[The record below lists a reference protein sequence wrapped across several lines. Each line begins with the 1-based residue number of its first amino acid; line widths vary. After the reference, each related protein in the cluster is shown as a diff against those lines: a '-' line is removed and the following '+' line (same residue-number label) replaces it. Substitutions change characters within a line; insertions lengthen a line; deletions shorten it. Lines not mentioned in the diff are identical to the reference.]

1 MTAAAGADAL
11 ATWVASA
18 MLLTLR
24 IAPTLL
30 FAPPFTLVRVPRTVL
45 ALLGL
50 ALAAVL
56 VSASPAVRLTEL
68 SPATLATGA
77 LSELLTGMIPLIALQ
92 LMFAALYLVGR
103 TIDIQSGFGLALL
116 IDPTSRAQTPLVGTL
131 FAYVAAV
138 TFFAMD
144 GHLALLRFWSASLE
158 AVPLGTAMRL
168 SGVGALGEYL
178 LTTSLL
184 ALGIGGAAILGL
196 FLTDVVVA
204 MASRTVPQLNALLL
218 GIQVKAILLLAVLPI
233 AFGASAALYVQLVA
247 SALDFMQRAG

>member
-1 MTAAAGADAL
+1 MQGGGDAL
-11 ATWVASA
+11 ASWVASS
-18 MLLTLR
+18 LLLSLR
-24 IAPTLL
+24 IAPTFV
-30 FAPPFTLVRVPRTVL
+30 FAPPFTLVRVPRLIL
-45 ALLGL
+45 AMMGL

-56 VSASPAVRLTEL
+56 VSANPTTRLAEVTPAL
-68 SPATLATGA
+68 LATGA

-116 IDPTSRAQTPLVGTL
+116 IDPTSRSQTPLVGTL

-144 GHLALLRFWSASLE
+144 GHLALLRFWSVTLDS
-158 AVPLGTAMRL
+158 VPLGAMVRL
-168 SGVGALGEYL
+168 GGIGPLGEYL

-196 FLTDVVVA
+196 FMTDIVVA

-218 GIQVKAILLLAVLPI
+218 GIQVKAILMLAVLPI
-233 AFGASAALYVQLVA
+233 AFAASAAIYVQLVT
-247 SALDFMQRAG
+247 SALSYMQRMG